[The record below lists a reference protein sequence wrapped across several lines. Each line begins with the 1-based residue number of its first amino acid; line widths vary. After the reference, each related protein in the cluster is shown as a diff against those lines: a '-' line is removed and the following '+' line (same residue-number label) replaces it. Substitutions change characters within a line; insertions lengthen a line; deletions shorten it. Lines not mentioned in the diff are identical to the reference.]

1 MKNDTRVNATRMPIA
16 SVQLSGA
23 VKADQGCRS
32 IPFLTVLR
40 LRGIR
45 HSGQWISIR
54 APALDLEAAAGMDS
68 VLRRAR
74 VRVPPP
80 SPGGRGEAEGESES
94 GREEGEGCQRLYS
107 RAEGQMR
114 PQRASYCMRM
124 PAGGPCAE
132 GYVENGVAR

>member
-74 VRVPPP
+74 VRV
-80 SPGGRGEAEGESES
+80 
-94 GREEGEGCQRLYS
+94 
-107 RAEGQMR
+107 
-114 PQRASYCMRM
+114 
-124 PAGGPCAE
+124 AGGEEERQRERVRAGERRERAASAYTRERRGKC
-132 GYVENGVAR
+132 VHNGRPTVCVRLRVGPVPRDT

>member
-1 MKNDTRVNATRMPIA
+1 MPIA

-54 APALDLEAAAGMDS
+54 TPALDLEAAAGMDS
-68 VLRRAR
+68 VLRQAR

-80 SPGGRGEAEGESES
+80 SPGGEEERQRERVRAGERRERAASAYTRERRGKCVHN
-94 GREEGEGCQRLYS
+94 GRPTVCVRL
-107 RAEGQMR
+107 RV
-114 PQRASYCMRM
+114 
-124 PAGGPCAE
+124 GP
-132 GYVENGVAR
+132 VPRDT

>member
-54 APALDLEAAAGMDS
+54 TPALDLEAAAGMDS
-68 VLRRAR
+68 VLRQAR

-80 SPGGRGEAEGESES
+80 SPGG
-94 GREEGEGCQRLYS
+94 EEERQNGFN
-107 RAEGQMR
+107 
-114 PQRASYCMRM
+114 
-124 PAGGPCAE
+124 E
-132 GYVENGVAR
+132 GYLYCTEFFQPVATHGHEPSLGKSTE

>member
-1 MKNDTRVNATRMPIA
+1 MKNNTRVNAMRMPIA

-40 LRGIR
+40 LCGIR
-45 HSGQWISIR
+45 HSGQWICIR
-54 APALDLEAAAGMDS
+54 APAVGMDS

-80 SPGGRGEAEGESES
+80 SRGERRGRG
-94 GREEGEGCQRLYS
+94 RE
-107 RAEGQMR
+107 
-114 PQRASYCMRM
+114 
-124 PAGGPCAE
+124 
-132 GYVENGVAR
+132 

>member
-40 LRGIR
+40 LCGIR
-45 HSGQWISIR
+45 HSGQWICIR
-54 APALDLEAAAGMDS
+54 APAAGMDS

-80 SPGGRGEAEGESES
+80 SPGGKRRGR
-94 GREEGEGCQRLYS
+94 GRE
-107 RAEGQMR
+107 
-114 PQRASYCMRM
+114 
-124 PAGGPCAE
+124 
-132 GYVENGVAR
+132 

>member
-80 SPGGRGEAEGESES
+80 SPGGEEERQRERVRAGERRERAASAYTREWRGKCVHN
-94 GREEGEGCQRLYS
+94 GRPTVCVRL
-107 RAEGQMR
+107 R
-114 PQRASYCMRM
+114 
-124 PAGGPCAE
+124 GGP
-132 GYVENGVAR
+132 VPRDT